1 MTPIHSRFQF
11 HFFSYHQRFHYF
23 SPVLLSLMRFPALPL
38 LESQSFLLL
47 LALDSTPSLLA
58 LAHSLEIIFCLGLQ
72 LTII

>member
-1 MTPIHSRFQF
+1 
-11 HFFSYHQRFHYF
+11 
-23 SPVLLSLMRFPALPL
+23 MRFPALPL

-72 LTII
+72 LTIV